1 MMDRQTDMAGNTTT
15 RAFELI
21 TVTAVAGPDDQNEIK
36 THINLHN
43 FHAIEPEGRR
53 LILDKTIAELQA
65 QRDKILDG

>member
-1 MMDRQTDMAGNTTT
+1 MT
-15 RAFELI
+15 
-21 TVTAVAGPDDQNEIK
+21 QNEIK